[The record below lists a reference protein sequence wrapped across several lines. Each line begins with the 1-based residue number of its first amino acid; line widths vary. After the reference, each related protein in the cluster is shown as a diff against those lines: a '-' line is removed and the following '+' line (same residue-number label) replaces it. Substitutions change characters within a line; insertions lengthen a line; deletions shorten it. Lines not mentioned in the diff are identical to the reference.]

1 MNVLFFGDIVGR
13 PGREAIKK
21 ILPDL
26 KKRFEPDLII
36 ANGENLA
43 HGMGLS
49 TKTVQEMFE
58 IDIDVLTGGNHSFHN
73 EDGLKVLTNKNL
85 PVIRPMNYPTNMPGR
100 GFIELNVKNQLVII
114 FNLIGQVFMKD
125 EVENPFVKTQEFI
138 KSQNEQPTSRGVK
151 IIILDWHA
159 EATSEKIAMGQLVD
173 GQISAVLGT
182 HTHTPTSDWQILPK
196 GTGFVS
202 DVGMCGVKDSI
213 IGMEKSSILNG
224 FLTGENVKFEVAEGP
239 VMVNAIALT
248 IDDETGLT
256 SKIYKIQ
263 ELVN

>member
-43 HGMGLS
+43 HGIGLS
-49 TKTVQEMFE
+49 TKTAQEMFE
-58 IDIDVLTGGNHSFHN
+58 IGIDVLTGGNHSFHN
-73 EDGLKVLTNKNL
+73 EDGLKVLANENL
-85 PVIRPMNYPTNMPGR
+85 PVIRPMNYPANMPGR
-100 GFIELNVKNQLVII
+100 GFIELNLKNQLVII
-114 FNLIGQVFMKD
+114 FNLIGQAFMKD
-125 EVENPFVKTQEFI
+125 EVENPFAKAQEFT
-138 KSQNEQPTSRGVK
+138 KNYPSSSKQAK

-159 EATSEKIAMGQLVD
+159 EATSEKVVMGQLVD

-182 HTHTPTSDWQILPK
+182 HTHVPTSDWQILPK

-213 IGMEKSSILNG
+213 IGMEKSSILKG
-224 FLTGENVKFEVAEGP
+224 FLTGENIKFEVAEGP
-239 VMVNAIALT
+239 VMINAISLT
-248 IDDETGLT
+248 INEETGMT
-256 SKIYKIQ
+256 SKIDKIQ
-263 ELVN
+263 ELVS